1 MAIFFPARKESSPS
15 RTRGAPK
22 VDSGDVQNFAPPQNR
37 GTRSVPGAF
46 GEEGAK
52 ALKDAGDSI
61 QNVAFKKIEQQ
72 RDAQALAE
80 DRNDKILEVYASRAF
95 NEAVNSGLDKM
106 RQEGG
111 DISLQETQEKERAFI
126 QEEANK
132 QVDKYPGS
140 EKGRQFARVRLDT
153 QASVFIND
161 SGVRGR
167 KRQAE
172 VLGEQVDRDLNDLV
186 LRVSGDPSQLQE
198 VLDDADRVVRDN
210 INVLTVE
217 QTDAFTKDAHKKIY
231 SSALSTLIFKGE
243 LGAAEDLLYAI
254 KARRSLGVNSVEEF
268 RNQIKKVKDAGGDGF
283 KALIESV
290 QNVVGPLSR
299 AETLS
304 LMKVTA
310 DKATKVEEVHR
321 TIKFMKDNDIPV
333 SEEQAKR
340 WLFEAAGSLSAEEV
354 GIQKSEEKKAEILRD
369 MKNGFYPPD
378 TFRDERN
385 NLKVE
390 VSERITNLATQA
402 LGGWQDAATGK
413 TTGLPPELAKAVPG
427 IAAKVG
433 ALLINR
439 TFTDMNAALAAV
451 LASSQN
457 IPQPLS
463 RYQSAVEMIK
473 NIRESTD
480 IEIAESAAAYDKIDV
495 NNATGAKSAI
505 IGIFG
510 NIFGQGADGFVD
522 PQNAEDRNELKSLA
536 HDLMLANAQS
546 DGKVSVF
553 EQKVIQSM
561 FSGPSVFESGE
572 SVRAVLRAL
581 DRNVSEEIS
590 DRLAA
595 LKLTSLP
602 GKEALEIY
610 GQLQTLVRF
619 QKKLSKFDLSPGGKN
634 TIEFK
639 SIEDIE
645 KQPIEVIQG
654 FLNKQTKQSL
664 IALPEGFAKALWL
677 RDMAEKNKAKMEAE
691 TEGRRQGKRLEGGD
705 KKEITIVDGKRN
717 RGVLVNGKTEFDN
730 TGNGSSGGEAE
741 DQSKKK
747 RNPIMPDNVE
757 SLVRDP
763 NKTEMDF
770 FNSANGK
777 NVPAMS
783 TEDGRIIVNPN
794 SKLSKDELQAVK
806 VNEAVRV
813 KIKDTILPEFE
824 LTEKQNKFFNTI
836 NGGKPYGSKDDIN
849 KTVIARIISGDP
861 SAQDI
866 TQDQIDIAKQIGN
879 EIGIPSITPD
889 NGESKN
895 GNAFDPEG
903 LGYDYKAA
911 KNAGMERDSTGH
923 MGSVAPVSKEDREKF
938 SLPDNSYIILKGKKH
953 ETFDKA
959 VKAEEDR
966 GSKVIKLGSRYYSV
980 PKGFKPGNEENPFA
994 QPGEGVVDVGG
1005 GGRIRGQVGKQALS
1019 DKQAASDKAVRDVAK
1034 TKVTLEKKKPIE
1046 TATKNF
1052 TSSADKSGNSLAV
1065 RNLGDD
1071 PLDAIIYY
1079 IDTDEGLA
1087 KFGAQNYNASPGTVQ
1102 RAKWDKN
1109 ALDGIKSF
1117 KKGSLKGVGKTNLT
1131 AMLKVLNE
1139 NKASYI
1145 EDLKKLDIGHNKFL
1159 ELMVGVYAAE
1169 TTFGTDKSK
1178 VSKTDV
1184 VGELQVT
1191 RGTFR
1196 EVMAPSHIFGQK
1208 MAKAAGVDL
1217 DKLRKMT
1224 DKELRSALL
1233 NNNKLNYLA
1242 GAAVIITKLRNKS
1255 QKLKKASK

>member
-1 MAIFFPARKESSPS
+1 
-15 RTRGAPK
+15 
-22 VDSGDVQNFAPPQNR
+22 
-37 GTRSVPGAF
+37 
-46 GEEGAK
+46 
-52 ALKDAGDSI
+52 
-61 QNVAFKKIEQQ
+61 
-72 RDAQALAE
+72 
-80 DRNDKILEVYASRAF
+80 
-95 NEAVNSGLDKM
+95 
-106 RQEGG
+106 
-111 DISLQETQEKERAFI
+111 
-126 QEEANK
+126 
-132 QVDKYPGS
+132 
-140 EKGRQFARVRLDT
+140 
-153 QASVFIND
+153 
-161 SGVRGR
+161 
-167 KRQAE
+167 
-172 VLGEQVDRDLNDLV
+172 
-186 LRVSGDPSQLQE
+186 
-198 VLDDADRVVRDN
+198 
-210 INVLTVE
+210 
-217 QTDAFTKDAHKKIY
+217 
-231 SSALSTLIFKGE
+231 
-243 LGAAEDLLYAI
+243 
-254 KARRSLGVNSVEEF
+254 
-268 RNQIKKVKDAGGDGF
+268 
-283 KALIESV
+283 
-290 QNVVGPLSR
+290 
-299 AETLS
+299 
-304 LMKVTA
+304 
-310 DKATKVEEVHR
+310 
-321 TIKFMKDNDIPV
+321 
-333 SEEQAKR
+333 
-340 WLFEAAGSLSAEEV
+340 
-354 GIQKSEEKKAEILRD
+354 
-369 MKNGFYPPD
+369 
-378 TFRDERN
+378 
-385 NLKVE
+385 
-390 VSERITNLATQA
+390 
-402 LGGWQDAATGK
+402 
-413 TTGLPPELAKAVPG
+413 
-427 IAAKVG
+427 
-433 ALLINR
+433 
-439 TFTDMNAALAAV
+439 
-451 LASSQN
+451 
-457 IPQPLS
+457 
-463 RYQSAVEMIK
+463 
-473 NIRESTD
+473 
-480 IEIAESAAAYDKIDV
+480 
-495 NNATGAKSAI
+495 
-505 IGIFG
+505 
-510 NIFGQGADGFVD
+510 
-522 PQNAEDRNELKSLA
+522 
-536 HDLMLANAQS
+536 
-546 DGKVSVF
+546 
-553 EQKVIQSM
+553 
-561 FSGPSVFESGE
+561 
-572 SVRAVLRAL
+572 
-581 DRNVSEEIS
+581 
-590 DRLAA
+590 
-595 LKLTSLP
+595 
-602 GKEALEIY
+602 
-610 GQLQTLVRF
+610 
-619 QKKLSKFDLSPGGKN
+619 
-634 TIEFK
+634 
-639 SIEDIE
+639 
-645 KQPIEVIQG
+645 
-654 FLNKQTKQSL
+654 
-664 IALPEGFAKALWL
+664 
-677 RDMAEKNKAKMEAE
+677 
-691 TEGRRQGKRLEGGD
+691 
-705 KKEITIVDGKRN
+705 
-717 RGVLVNGKTEFDN
+717 
-730 TGNGSSGGEAE
+730 
-741 DQSKKK
+741 
-747 RNPIMPDNVE
+747 MPDNVE

-994 QPGEGVVDVGG
+994 QPGEGVVEVGG